1 MEPGTHVEAFEYA
14 ARKNIAA
21 VELAEQGKLREAL
34 NALNQAVAA
43 APSYHLTYANRAV
56 VFERMGLLPQ
66 AEADRRKAA
75 ELSAADADTNGPE
88 TFEPDP
94 EVFDLEREVFEP
106 EPQGVEPGPEVFES
120 EPEGVEPKREIFEA
134 EPEGFEPDSEVF
146 EPRASPPLQAAPP
159 ATPRPPRSL
168 PSMTFPT
175 SLVIPVAFFVLLLAV
190 TAGTLIGA
198 LAILRSDDTELTPG
212 PGSAIETPGG
222 GNPQTDSPSF
232 TPVPGAVATGSPFS
246 SSSLEIAWRGRS
258 IAASLG
264 SASQGFSGFNISPVD
279 MSLGGDGSAQL
290 SVFFYGSR
298 EAPQQDWDLVAGS
311 RPAPKAG
318 RVLPTHVSIW
328 WNANV
333 IIVVRSA
340 SGALSAAALDAFLSL
355 GG

>member
-56 VFERMGLLPQ
+56 VFERMGLQPQ
-66 AEADRRKAA
+66 AEADRRKAS
-75 ELSAADADTNGPE
+75 ELGDALQEG
-88 TFEPDP
+88 
-94 EVFDLEREVFEP
+94 EP
-106 EPQGVEPGPEVFES
+106 EDAREDIEDVTPADGDAAQEIADRAAVAEQEQAPQPVALPIPNTGPPPG
-120 EPEGVEPKREIFEA
+120 
-134 EPEGFEPDSEVF
+134 D
-146 EPRASPPLQAAPP
+146 PP
-159 ATPRPPRSL
+159 ARQFSL
-168 PSMTFPT
+168 PSLPKVGFA
-175 SLVIPVAFFVLLLAV
+175 SGLVIPVAFFVLLLAV

-198 LAILRSDDTELTPG
+198 LAILRSDDSELAPSPG
-212 PGSAIETPGG
+212 GVIETPDG
-222 GNPQTDSPSF
+222 GNPQTDSPSV

-258 IAASLG
+258 ITATLG
-264 SASQGFSGFNISPVD
+264 SASQGFSGFSTSPVD
-279 MSLGGDGSAQL
+279 MSLAGDGSAQL
-290 SVFFYGSR
+290 SAFFYGSR

>member
-1 MEPGTHVEAFEYA
+1 MEPGSHVEAFEYA

-34 NALNQAVAA
+34 NALNQAIAA

-56 VFERMGLLPQ
+56 VFERMGMLPQ

-75 ELSAADADTNGPE
+75 ELAAA
-88 TFEPDP
+88 
-94 EVFDLEREVFEP
+94 LEEGEP
-106 EPQGVEPGPEVFES
+106 EDARQ
-120 EPEGVEPKREIFEA
+120 EIEDVTFGDWDAAQEIADQPAVA
-134 EPEGFEPDSEVF
+134 EQQPAQPPVALPMPATG
-146 EPRASPPLQAAPP
+146 PPLGDPSARQFALP
-159 ATPRPPRSL
+159 SL
-168 PSMTFPT
+168 PKAGFASG
-175 SLVIPVAFFVLLLAV
+175 LVIPVAFFVLLLAV

-198 LAILRSDDTELTPG
+198 LAILRGEDSELTPG
-212 PGSAIETPGG
+212 PGAAVETPDA
-222 GNPQTDSPSF
+222 GNPQTESPSS
-232 TPVPGAVATGSPFS
+232 TPVPGAVAMGSPFS

-258 IAASLG
+258 ITASLG
-264 SASQGFSGFNISPVD
+264 SASQGFSGFNLSPVD
-279 MSLGGDGSAQL
+279 MSLSGDGSAQL

-311 RPAPKAG
+311 RPVPKAG
-318 RVLPTHVSIW
+318 RVLPAHVSIW

-340 SGALSAAALDAFLSL
+340 SGALSIAALDAFLAL